1 MLSLF
6 VILVGKS
13 KGADNAVLDM
23 FEPKQNP
30 GYQKLLKDA
39 TGLVASWTKNEWYES
54 SSDAQ
59 EACEDAN

>member
-1 MLSLF
+1 MAHEEVEKLTALC
-6 VILVGKS
+6 V
-13 KGADNAVLDM
+13 DM

-54 SSDAQ
+54 SSENVQ
-59 EACEDAN
+59 EAGGDAK

>member
-1 MLSLF
+1 
-6 VILVGKS
+6 
-13 KGADNAVLDM
+13 M

-54 SSDAQ
+54 SSENVQ
-59 EACEDAN
+59 EAGGDAK

>member
-1 MLSLF
+1 
-6 VILVGKS
+6 
-13 KGADNAVLDM
+13 M

-54 SSDAQ
+54 SSEDAQ
-59 EACEDAN
+59 EKGGDAQEEGGNAQEAGGNAK